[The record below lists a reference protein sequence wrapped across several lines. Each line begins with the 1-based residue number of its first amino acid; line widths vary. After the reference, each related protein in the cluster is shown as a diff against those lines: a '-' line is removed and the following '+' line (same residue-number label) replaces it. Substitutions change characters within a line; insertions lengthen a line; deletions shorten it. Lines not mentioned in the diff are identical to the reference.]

1 MLRSGE
7 QSGIIGEA
15 FGAAKTPEELDKY
28 AEQLYTWLAREQVS
42 RIRMLMQWQGA
53 GGLPF
58 VSSVHHRAS
67 VCFRYHGNSQHHED
81 HKGITLAE
89 WQSAIKV
96 RHSMGTSGIEPVTEP
111 ESVDFSPMA

>member
-7 QSGIIGEA
+7 QSGSSGEA

-28 AEQLYTWLAREQVS
+28 AEQLYNWLAREQVS
-42 RIRMLMQWQGA
+42 RIRMLMHWQGA

-58 VSSVHHRAS
+58 VASVHQRAS
-67 VCFRYHGNSQHHED
+67 VCFKYHGNSKHHEE
-81 HKGITLAE
+81 HKGITLSE

-96 RHSMGTSGIEPVTEP
+96 RHSIGSAGIEPVTERN
-111 ESVDFSPMA
+111 SIDFA